1 MFDKTTPPQISKLH
15 KHLVKEHA
23 LYNGDI
29 AQGYHKTAPNNDIE
43 YKHCSSCWLVE
54 DSSFFKVIQM
64 FHAQSTLIKLKHNN
78 KEVLVSVKFNKR
90 KYLRRLIRHFPKSLP
105 HISPF

>member
-1 MFDKTTPPQISKLH
+1 MNGPVITVFDKTTPPQLSKLH

-29 AQGYHKTAPNNDIE
+29 TQGYHKTAPNNDIK
-43 YKHCSSCWLVE
+43 YKQCSSHWLVE

-64 FHAQSTLIKLKHNN
+64 FHAQSTLMTLRHNN

-90 KYLRRLIRHFPKSLP
+90 KYLRLLI
-105 HISPF
+105 